1 MKMKLRKTTLVL
13 HDALVAELKR
23 EALRL
28 DGTMS
33 EVVESALRLF
43 FERQAELREKKL
55 HPLPTFDGGGEPLV
69 DIADRNALY
78 EKMGGRW

>member
-1 MKMKLRKTTLVL
+1 MKTKLRKTTLVL
-13 HDALVAELKR
+13 HHALVAEVKR
-23 EALRL
+23 EALRV

-43 FERQAELREKKL
+43 FHRQAELRAKKL
-55 HPLPTFDGGGEPLV
+55 QPLPTFDGGGEPLV